1 MSRTVFK
8 LVSPAPAF
16 DCLPI
21 RIEQAPAGSAFSR
34 LLLLL
39 PAVVAMTALLAGVAI
54 AAVDEPAMLDAL
66 ARRPLASMQIAAGLV
81 LWTALFVVP
90 ASRAITTLWRHR
102 MVSIGHGMVEISDRR
117 LMGMRVRQ
125 MPLSAYSGVAHHI
138 RASLSGLTHEIVL
151 VHADPALTVT
161 LASGE
166 HVTQGVL
173 DAARSL
179 LRLPEVP
186 PRALYE
192 RRAGWWAGEGSQSL
206 EPARA

>member
-1 MSRTVFK
+1 
-8 LVSPAPAF
+8 
-16 DCLPI
+16 
-21 RIEQAPAGSAFSR
+21 
-34 LLLLL
+34 
-39 PAVVAMTALLAGVAI
+39 
-54 AAVDEPAMLDAL
+54 
-66 ARRPLASMQIAAGLV
+66 
-81 LWTALFVVP
+81 
-90 ASRAITTLWRHR
+90 
-102 MVSIGHGMVEISDRR
+102 
-117 LMGMRVRQ
+117 
-125 MPLSAYSGVAHHI
+125 
-138 RASLSGLTHEIVL
+138 